1 MKKKRMDVK
10 MNKVYVLI
18 VEEIDASEPH
28 QGEQY
33 ASVICASLD
42 KKKVESEFKRVV
54 DEKFNE
60 LELELNGEVL
70 EEIAECGHYEFDN
83 SDYIDVSNNL
93 VNIYTETIVYS
104 LWIEEKELI

>member
-1 MKKKRMDVK
+1 

-60 LELELNGEVL
+60 LELELK
-70 EEIAECGHYEFDN
+70 
-83 SDYIDVSNNL
+83 S
-93 VNIYTETIVYS
+93 
-104 LWIEEKELI
+104 WKK